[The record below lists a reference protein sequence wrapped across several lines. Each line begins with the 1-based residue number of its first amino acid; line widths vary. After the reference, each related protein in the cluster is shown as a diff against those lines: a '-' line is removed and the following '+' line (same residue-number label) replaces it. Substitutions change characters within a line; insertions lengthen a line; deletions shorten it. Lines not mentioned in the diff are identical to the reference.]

1 MDSKTVF
8 GWRGKKTGD
17 RELNLTETNEQ
28 HIINIKNIEIAPQMH
43 CSIIVAT
50 YKHYDNTEIE
60 HYGNTGIWKHG
71 HMPLQTSFFIFMV
84 VF

>member
-50 YKHYDNTEIE
+50 
-60 HYGNTGIWKHG
+60 
-71 HMPLQTSFFIFMV
+71 
-84 VF
+84 